1 MTKAEFLNEL
11 KNRIA
16 EYPSE
21 ETNQSVEYYSEMI
34 DDRMEDGMSEP
45 EAVASMGKVEEIAQQ
60 IKEELPLTTLVKYKT
75 KEKTKGKYLPVWAI
89 ILLILG
95 FPLWGGLAIT
105 ILCVLLG
112 LYAVIW
118 SIDIAIWSLVLAFA
132 CIGLVGITGFVVS
145 VIHGAVGSAL
155 FYLGIGL
162 AGVGLGIFL
171 FLGILL
177 LTKGLCHG
185 TGWCFRHLKKAIIG

>member
-45 EAVASMGKVEEIAQQ
+45 EAVASMGKVAEIAQQ

-75 KEKTKGKYLPVWAI
+75 C
-89 ILLILG
+89 LLYTS
-95 FPLWGGLAIT
+95 PSPRDT
-105 ILCVLLG
+105 
-112 LYAVIW
+112 
-118 SIDIAIWSLVLAFA
+118 
-132 CIGLVGITGFVVS
+132 
-145 VIHGAVGSAL
+145 
-155 FYLGIGL
+155 
-162 AGVGLGIFL
+162 
-171 FLGILL
+171 
-177 LTKGLCHG
+177 
-185 TGWCFRHLKKAIIG
+185 R